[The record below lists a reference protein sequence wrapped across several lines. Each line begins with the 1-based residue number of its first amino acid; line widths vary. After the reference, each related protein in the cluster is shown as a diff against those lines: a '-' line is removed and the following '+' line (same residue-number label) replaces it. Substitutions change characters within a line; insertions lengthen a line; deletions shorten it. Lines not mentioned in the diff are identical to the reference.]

1 MSLLVVGSIALDS
14 VKTPYGE
21 VTDVLGGSA
30 VYFAYAASF
39 FAPVRVAGV
48 VGDDFPEEHLDELS
62 RRNVDVSGVGR
73 TRGKTFR
80 WRGSYEGAMNEA
92 ETLSVELNVL
102 GEFDG
107 KLPDGFLDS
116 EYIFLANGP
125 PALQHKVVDQVT
137 SANLIVADTM
147 NHWIRDTRDE
157 LAALL
162 RRVDAV
168 VLNAGEARQYTG
180 EHNLPRAGRKLLEE
194 GPTFVVI
201 KKGEHG
207 ALLVTEDGFFAVP
220 AYPSADVTDPT
231 GAGDSFAGGTVGH
244 LAKHKNISDIEIKR
258 SLVIGG
264 IMASYI
270 VEDYSIQRMKK
281 VTKDDIQKRYTHF
294 QHMVAFDHRI

>member
-14 VKTPYGE
+14 VRTPYGH
-21 VTDVLGGSA
+21 VSDVLGGSA

-48 VGDDFPEEHLDELS
+48 VGDDFPEEHLEALS

-147 NHWIRDTRDE
+147 NHWIRDTRGE

-207 ALLVTEDGFFAVP
+207 ALLVTKDGFFAVP
-220 AYPSADVTDPT
+220 AYPSVDVSDPT
-231 GAGDSFAGGTVGH
+231 GAGDSFAGGMMGYLAQVNDTSTAELRRALLYGTVVASINVEGFSLERFKQITH
-244 LAKHKNISDIEIKR
+244 DDIER
-258 SLVIGG
+258 R
-264 IMASYI
+264 Y
-270 VEDYSIQRMKK
+270 EQFRRMM
-281 VTKDDIQKRYTHF
+281 TF
-294 QHMVAFDHRI
+294 

>member
-231 GAGDSFAGGTVGH
+231 GAGDSFAGGMMGH
-244 LAKHKNISDIEIKR
+244 LAQVNDTSTAELRRALLYGTVVASINVEDFSLERFKTITHDDIKR
-258 SLVIGG
+258 
-264 IMASYI
+264 
-270 VEDYSIQRMKK
+270 
-281 VTKDDIQKRYTHF
+281 RYEQFRQMMTF
-294 QHMVAFDHRI
+294 